1 MVEKHS
7 HSEQESSKDEIGK
20 FIETYSSTNTKL
32 FDDFKGKL
40 PEKVIAK
47 NREKC

>member
-1 MVEKHS
+1 MVERHNQAKPN
-7 HSEQESSKDEIGK
+7 EDDIDQ
-20 FIETYSSTNTKL
+20 FIKNYSVQNSKL

-47 NREKC
+47 TKQQY